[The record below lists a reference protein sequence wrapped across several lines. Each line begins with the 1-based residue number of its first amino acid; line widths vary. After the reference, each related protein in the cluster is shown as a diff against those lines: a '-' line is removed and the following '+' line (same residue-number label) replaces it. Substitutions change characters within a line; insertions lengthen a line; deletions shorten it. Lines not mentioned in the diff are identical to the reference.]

1 MVQLTDRAGTL
12 VAFVLLHALGSPKE
26 VQGTGDKSGLLIKL
40 PAKSENV
47 TVVRH
52 AVAGLAERL
61 GMGETGVGDL
71 KTVVTEACMNV
82 VVHAYDDEPGPLE
95 VEAFTEDGGLTVV
108 VRDFGAGIRPSPDI
122 ERPSLRIGLTLIAA
136 LSNSFEISGGLDRGT
151 EIRMHLPF
159 GAERDAA
166 VSKYLASPEGEGAEL
181 RIGDP
186 DLLAPVLGRVVGA
199 LAARHRITVDRLSDA
214 VLLTDAISELAPA
227 AFGGDSVSLNVADGS
242 EGIDLRIGPMPE
254 AATAQLREGLS
265 LPGIDA
271 SLEDLADDLRVEE
284 NDRGAYLFVRFAA
297 LDS

>member
-1 MVQLTDRAGTL
+1 MEPQ
-12 VAFVLLHALGSPKE
+12 E
-26 VQGTGDKSGLLIKL
+26 VQGTGDKTGLLIKL

-52 AVAGLAERL
+52 AVAGLAERM
-61 GMGETGVGDL
+61 GMGETGLGDL

-95 VEAFTEDGGLTVV
+95 VEAFAEDDGLTVV

-136 LSNSFEISGGLDRGT
+136 LSSSFEISGGLERGT
-151 EIRMHLPF
+151 EIRMHLPV
-159 GAERDAA
+159 GADPVAR
-166 VSKYLASPEGEGAEL
+166 ASSPGLSFDGKEGAEL

-186 DLLAPVLGRVVGA
+186 ELVAPVLGRVLGA

-214 VLLTDAISELAPA
+214 VLLTDAISELAPV
-227 AFGGDSVSLNVADGS
+227 AFSDGSVSMNVADRT
-242 EGIDLRIGPMPE
+242 EGIDLRIGPMPQ
-254 AATAQLREGLS
+254 AATAKLRAGLT

-271 SLEDLADDLRVEE
+271 SLEDLADDLQVEE
-284 NDRGAYLFVRFAA
+284 NDAGSYLFVHFAA
-297 LDS
+297 LGE